1 MTSKVLRHPLGK
13 LFEAQ
18 DRSLMI
24 FSKDEGQSWRTESRN
39 TRHCHD
45 LSEGELL
52 LTEKTFLIAKPM

>member
-1 MTSKVLRHPLGK
+1 LRHPLGK